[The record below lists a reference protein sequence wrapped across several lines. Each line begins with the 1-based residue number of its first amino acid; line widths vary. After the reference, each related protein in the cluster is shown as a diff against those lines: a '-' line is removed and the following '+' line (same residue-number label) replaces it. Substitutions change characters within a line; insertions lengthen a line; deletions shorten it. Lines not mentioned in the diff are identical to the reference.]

1 MQIKT
6 PSRTKRNVFSFSIFD
21 SNVPTRIPKSICGS
35 SVKDRRRIFEDNPVM
50 VVYRAAF
57 APYANIKKVNT
68 VARISFFVKP
78 LIDIQAAAIGP
89 GIANIPP
96 IIPARVPASVVSR

>member
-57 APYANIKKVNT
+57 APYANIKKINI

-96 IIPARVPASVVSR
+96 IIPARVPANVVSR

>member
-6 PSRTKRNVFSFSIFD
+6 PSRTKRNVLSFSIFD
-21 SNVPTRIPKSICGS
+21 NNVPTRIPKSICGS

-50 VVYRAAF
+50 VVYRVAF